1 MSEIHL
7 KKHQIDQKSSF
18 RKWVGFPAR
27 SPVPARGARG
37 TIVSATGSGKTIMA
51 AASAL
56 ECFPHGRILVTVP
69 TLDLLV
75 QTAQAWRTVG
85 HRSPMAAVCSLE
97 NDPVLNELGVRTTT
111 NPIQLALWAG
121 RGPVI
126 VFATYASL
134 VDREDYAALQ
144 DQERPYGPWQNS
156 GNGKTR
162 KKTRGPL
169 EAALTGGERLYGQQ
183 MAPFDLAI
191 VDEAHGTAGD
201 LGRPWAAIHDN
212 TRIPADF
219 RLYLTATPRILAAAR
234 PQKGADGQELEIASM
249 ADDPDGT
256 YGAWLAELGLSEAIE
271 REILAGFEI
280 DVLEI
285 RDPSPVLGESEE
297 ARRGRRLAL
306 LQTALLE
313 HAAAYNLRTVMTFH
327 QKVEEAAAF
336 ADKLPET
343 AAALYVND
351 ASDDD
356 LAAADKLPK
365 SSVNARFYELE
376 AGRHVPPDR
385 VWSAWLCGDHLVTER
400 REVLRQFAGGIDAA
414 DRRVHR
420 AFLASVRVLG
430 EGVDITGDRGVEA
443 ICFADTRGSQVEI
456 VQNIGRA
463 LRLNKDGSTKIARI
477 IVPVFLEP
485 GEDPTDMVASA
496 SFRPLVAVL
505 QGLRSHDERLVEQ
518 LASRALTSGQR
529 KVHVRRDANGQII
542 GAGGEGDGE
551 DQEQDDTDA
560 AAESALLHFSSPR
573 DTATIAAFLRTR
585 VYRPES
591 LVWLEGYQA
600 LIRWRKEN
608 EITGLYAV
616 PYDVEA
622 EVGVTKD
629 FPLGRWVHQQRK
641 ALRAGELEERRKT
654 LLDAPEAG
662 MVWEPGEEA
671 WETKLAA
678 LRSYRRAM
686 GHLAPRQ
693 DAVWGEGDAMVP
705 VGQHA
710 ANLRR
715 KGGLGKDAE
724 RAAERAQQLAA
735 IDEDWNCPWPL
746 DWQRHYR
753 VLADLVD
760 ADGVLPAIQ
769 PGVLFEGDDLGKW
782 LARQR
787 EASTWAQL
795 SAEQQE
801 RLSQLG
807 VKPLE
812 APSPAPSAKRAANG
826 QSKAEQ
832 AFHRGLAAL
841 TQWVEREGA
850 HRPAP
855 RGHSEQIAV
864 DGEAE
869 PVTVKLGVWV
879 SNTKSR
885 WDKLTPEQQAALAAL
900 GVPWAKAAVPA
911 PSGGPAPV
919 RDAPVQPAPSGEQ
932 AQEYPDQGDPVT
944 AEERETSRGTAR
956 ARRMNELM
964 RKHTKAELLRMAY
977 AGGLVNHNSPEKW
990 RKDEI
995 ASTVVD
1001 TEFRTADRAAPARP
1015 ASATARPVPAQPL
1028 PLPQQ
1033 DHHDECD
1040 KSVYEGGTCTC
1051 DLIEQYGPPS
1061 ERDDY

>member
-1 MSEIHL
+1 MSRIPL
-7 KKHQIDQKSSF
+7 KKHQIDQKSAF
-18 RKWVGFPAR
+18 RRWVGFPAR
-27 SPVPARGARG
+27 SSMPPQGARG

-56 ECFPHGRILVTVP
+56 ECFPEGRTLVTVP

-75 QTAQAWRTVG
+75 QTAHAWRAVG
-85 HRSPMAAVCSLE
+85 HRSPMVAVCSLE

-111 NPIQLALWAG
+111 NPIQLALWAAH
-121 RGPVI
+121 GPVI

-134 VDREDYAALQ
+134 VDREDFDDPMGQ
-144 DQERPYGPWQNS
+144 
-156 GNGKTR
+156 GKV
-162 KKTRGPL
+162 RGPL
-169 EAALTGGERLYGQQ
+169 EAALAGGERLYGQR
-183 MAPFDLAI
+183 MDGFSLAI

-212 TRIPADF
+212 ARIPADF

-234 PQKGADGQELEIASM
+234 PQKGADGQEAEIATM

-336 ADKLPET
+336 AEKLPKT
-343 AAALYVND
+343 AAELYLND
-351 ASDDD
+351 ASDAD
-356 LAAADKLPK
+356 LAAADKLPA
-365 SSVNARFYELE
+365 SSIDAEFYELE

-385 VWSAWLCGDHLVTER
+385 VWSAWLCGDHLVAER
-400 REVLRQFAGGIDAA
+400 REALRQFANGIDAA
-414 DRRVHR
+414 GRRVHR
-420 AFLASVRVLG
+420 AFLASCRVLG
-430 EGVDITGDRGVEA
+430 EGVDITGERGVEA

-463 LRLNKDGSTKIARI
+463 LRLNKDGSTKVARI

-485 GEDPTDMVASA
+485 NEDPTEMVASA

-518 LASRALTSGQR
+518 LASRALTSGKR
-529 KVHVRRDANGQII
+529 KVHVHRDEDGRIV
-542 GAGGEGDGE
+542 GADGESEGD

-560 AAESALLHFSSPR
+560 VAESALLHFSSPR
-573 DTATIAAFLRTR
+573 DAATIAAFLRTR

-600 LIRWRKEN
+600 LIRWRAEN
-608 EITGLYAV
+608 EITGVHAV
-616 PYDVEA
+616 PYDTEVK
-622 EVGVTKD
+622 VGVTKD

-671 WETKLAA
+671 WENKLAA
-678 LRSYRRAM
+678 LRSYRRAT

-693 DAVWGEGDAMVP
+693 DAVWGEGAGDDGQLA
-705 VGQHA
+705 VGQFL

-715 KGGLGKDAE
+715 KGGLGKDAV
-724 RAAERAQQLAA
+724 RAAKRAQQLTE
-735 IDEDWNCPWPL
+735 IDPDWDCPWPL
-746 DWQRHYR
+746 NWQRHYR

-760 ADGVLPAIQ
+760 ADGVLPAIE
-769 PGVLFEGDDLGKW
+769 PGVVYDGDDIGTW
-782 LARQR
+782 RWRQQ
-787 EASTWAQL
+787 EPGTWAQL
-795 SAEQQE
+795 LPEQRE
-801 RLSQLG
+801 RLTALG
-807 VKPLE
+807 IRGATLPLTAA
-812 APSPAPSAKRAANG
+812 APAELPAAPADAAKGPKKAG
-826 QSKAEQ
+826 SKAEQ
-832 AFHRGLAAL
+832 AFQRGLAAL
-841 TQWVEREGA
+841 TLWVEKEGK
-850 HRPAP
+850 RPVP
-855 RGHSEQIAV
+855 RGAVVEIAV

-869 PVTVKLGVWV
+869 PMSVKLGVWL
-879 SNTKSR
+879 SNSKSR
-885 WDKLTPEQQAALAAL
+885 RAKLAPDQRAALAAL
-900 GVPWAKAAVPA
+900 GIDWA
-911 PSGGPAPV
+911 
-919 RDAPVQPAPSGEQ
+919 
-932 AQEYPDQGDPVT
+932 
-944 AEERETSRGTAR
+944 
-956 ARRMNELM
+956 
-964 RKHTKAELLRMAY
+964 
-977 AGGLVNHNSPEKW
+977 
-990 RKDEI
+990 
-995 ASTVVD
+995 
-1001 TEFRTADRAAPARP
+1001 
-1015 ASATARPVPAQPL
+1015 
-1028 PLPQQ
+1028 
-1033 DHHDECD
+1033 
-1040 KSVYEGGTCTC
+1040 
-1051 DLIEQYGPPS
+1051 
-1061 ERDDY
+1061 

>member
-1 MSEIHL
+1 MSAIPL
-7 KKHQIDQKSSF
+7 KEHQVDQRSAF
-18 RKWVGFPAR
+18 RRWVGFPAR
-27 SPVPARGARG
+27 SSVPPQGARA

-51 AASAL
+51 AACAL
-56 ECFPHGRILVTVP
+56 ESFADGRILVTVP
-69 TLDLLV
+69 TLDLLA
-75 QTAQAWRTVG
+75 QTAQAWRAVG
-85 HRSPMAAVCSLE
+85 HRASMVAVCSLE
-97 NDPVLNELGVRTTT
+97 NDAVLNSLGVRTTT

-121 RGPVI
+121 HGPVV

-134 VDREDYAALQ
+134 VDREDVDAPEGQ
-144 DQERPYGPWQNS
+144 
-156 GNGKTR
+156 R
-162 KKTRGPL
+162 KVRGPL
-169 EAALTGGERLYGQQ
+169 EAALAGGERLYGQQ

-201 LGRPWAAIHDN
+201 PGRPWAAIHDN
-212 TRIPADF
+212 QRIPADF
-219 RLYLTATPRILAAAR
+219 RLYLTATPRILAAPQ
-234 PQKGADGQELEIASM
+234 PQKGTDGQEVALATM
-249 ADDPDGT
+249 ADDSEGT
-256 YGAWLAELGLSEAIE
+256 YGRWIAELGLSEAIE

-336 ADKLPET
+336 AEKLPET
-343 AAALYVND
+343 AAELYMND
-351 ASDDD
+351 ASDED
-356 LAAADKLPK
+356 LAKAEKLPA
-365 SSVNARFYELE
+365 SSIDAGFYELE

-385 VWSAWLCGDHLVTER
+385 VWSAWLCGDHTVAER
-400 REVLRQFAGGIDAA
+400 REKILQFANGIDAA
-414 DRRVHR
+414 GRRVHR

-430 EGVDITGDRGVEA
+430 EGVDITGARGVDS

-463 LRLNKDGSTKIARI
+463 LRLNRDGSTKVARI

-496 SFRPLVAVL
+496 SFKPLVAVL

-518 LASRALTSGQR
+518 LASRALTSGKR
-529 KVHVRRDANGQII
+529 KAHVRRDEEGRIV
-542 GAGGEGDGE
+542 GAGGESDGE
-551 DQEQDDTDA
+551 DQEDDDTQA
-560 AAESALLHFSSPR
+560 AAEAALLHFSSPR
-573 DTATIAAFLRTR
+573 NAATIAAFLRTR

-600 LIRWRKEN
+600 LLRWRKEN

-616 PYDVEA
+616 PYDVEV

-671 WETKLAA
+671 WENKLAA

-693 DAVWGEGDAMVP
+693 DAVWGEGKAMVP
-705 VGQHA
+705 VGQYM

-715 KGGLGKDAE
+715 KGTKNGLGKDEDTAAT
-724 RAAERAQQLAA
+724 RAAQLAG
-735 IDEDWNCPWPL
+735 IDEDWDCPWPL

-760 ADGVLPAIQ
+760 ADGVLPAIE
-769 PGVLFEGDDLGKW
+769 PGVLFEGDDIGRW
-782 LARQR
+782 LERQKQP
-787 EASTWAQL
+787 ATWAQL
-795 SAEQQE
+795 STEQQE
-801 RLSQLG
+801 RLSRLG
-807 VKPLE
+807 IKPAE
-812 APSPAPSAKRAANG
+812 APSPAPAAMRATKG
-826 QSKAEQ
+826 SSKAQQ
-832 AFHRGLAAL
+832 AFQRGLAAL
-841 TQWVEREGA
+841 AQWVEREGD
-850 HRPAP
+850 RPVP
-855 RGHSEQIAV
+855 RGHSEQTTV

-869 PVTVKLGVWV
+869 QVTVKLGVWI

-885 WDKLTPEQQAALAAL
+885 RDRLDAAQLAALAKL
-900 GVPWAKAAVPA
+900 GMDW
-911 PSGGPAPV
+911 
-919 RDAPVQPAPSGEQ
+919 
-932 AQEYPDQGDPVT
+932 
-944 AEERETSRGTAR
+944 
-956 ARRMNELM
+956 
-964 RKHTKAELLRMAY
+964 
-977 AGGLVNHNSPEKW
+977 
-990 RKDEI
+990 
-995 ASTVVD
+995 
-1001 TEFRTADRAAPARP
+1001 
-1015 ASATARPVPAQPL
+1015 ARPVTV
-1028 PLPQQ
+1028 PQAVP
-1033 DHHDECD
+1033 D
-1040 KSVYEGGTCTC
+1040 S
-1051 DLIEQYGPPS
+1051 L
-1061 ERDDY
+1061 

>member
-1 MSEIHL
+1 MSAIQL
-7 KKHQIDQKSSF
+7 KEHQVDQRSAF
-18 RKWVGFPAR
+18 RRWVGFPAR
-27 SPVPARGARG
+27 SSVPPQGARG
-37 TIVSATGSGKTIMA
+37 TIVSATGSGKTITA
-51 AASAL
+51 AACAL
-56 ECFPHGRILVTVP
+56 ESFADGRILVTVP
-69 TLDLLV
+69 TLDLLA
-75 QTAQAWRTVG
+75 QTAQAWRAVG
-85 HRSPMAAVCSLE
+85 HRAPMVAVCSLE

-121 RGPVI
+121 SGPVV

-134 VDREDYAALQ
+134 VDREDIDAPEGQ
-144 DQERPYGPWQNS
+144 
-156 GNGKTR
+156 R
-162 KKTRGPL
+162 KVRGPL
-169 EAALTGGERLYGQQ
+169 EAALAGGERLYGQR
-183 MAPFDLAI
+183 MAGFHLAI

-212 TRIPADF
+212 ARIPADF

-234 PQKGADGQELEIASM
+234 PQKGADGQEAEIASM
-249 ADDPDGT
+249 ADDPEGT

-313 HAAAYNLRTVMTFH
+313 HAAAWNLRTVMTFH

-336 ADKLPET
+336 AEKLPET
-343 AAALYVND
+343 AAELYMND

-365 SSVNARFYELE
+365 SSIDAEFYELE

-400 REVLRQFAGGIDAA
+400 RDVIRQFANGIDAA
-414 DRRVHR
+414 GRRVHR

-430 EGVDITGDRGVEA
+430 EGVDITGERGVEA
-443 ICFADTRGSQVEI
+443 VCFADTRGSQVEI

-463 LRLNKDGSTKIARI
+463 LRLNKDGSTKVARI

-485 GEDPTDMVASA
+485 NEDPTDMVASA

-518 LASRALTSGQR
+518 LASRALTSGKR
-529 KVHVRRDANGQII
+529 KVHLQRDEDGQIV
-542 GAGGEGDGE
+542 GVGGE
-551 DQEQDDTDA
+551 DQEEDTQA
-560 AAESALLHFSSPR
+560 AAEAALLHFSSPR
-573 DTATIAAFLRTR
+573 DAATIAAFLRTR

-600 LIRWRKEN
+600 LLRWRAEN

-616 PYDVEA
+616 PYDVEV
-622 EVGVTKD
+622 EVGATKA

-671 WETKLAA
+671 WENKLAA
-678 LRSYRRAM
+678 LRSYHRAM

-693 DAVWGEGDAMVP
+693 DALWGEGEAMVP
-705 VGQHA
+705 IGQHM

-715 KGGLGKDAE
+715 KGAKNGLGKDPE
-724 RAAERAQQLAA
+724 RAAVRAAQLTE
-735 IDEDWNCPWPL
+735 IDPDWDCPWPL

-760 ADGVLPAIQ
+760 ADGHLPDIA
-769 PGVLFEGDDLGKW
+769 PGVLFEGADLGKW
-782 LARQR
+782 LQRQKNPG
-787 EASTWAQL
+787 TWKLL
-795 SAEQQE
+795 SSEQQE

-807 VKPLE
+807 IKPLE
-812 APSPAPSAKRAANG
+812 NTSPTPAANRAAKG
-826 QSKAEQ
+826 PGKAQQ
-832 AFHRGLAAL
+832 AFQRGLTAL

-850 HRPAP
+850 HRPVP
-855 RGHSEQIAV
+855 RGHAEEIAV
-864 DGEAE
+864 EGEAAS
-869 PVTVKLGVWV
+869 VVIKLGVWI
-879 SNTKSR
+879 SNTR
-885 WDKLTPEQQAALAAL
+885 ARRDKLTHDQLTALREL
-900 GVPWAKAAVPA
+900 GMEWA
-911 PSGGPAPV
+911 
-919 RDAPVQPAPSGEQ
+919 
-932 AQEYPDQGDPVT
+932 
-944 AEERETSRGTAR
+944 
-956 ARRMNELM
+956 
-964 RKHTKAELLRMAY
+964 
-977 AGGLVNHNSPEKW
+977 
-990 RKDEI
+990 
-995 ASTVVD
+995 
-1001 TEFRTADRAAPARP
+1001 
-1015 ASATARPVPAQPL
+1015 
-1028 PLPQQ
+1028 
-1033 DHHDECD
+1033 
-1040 KSVYEGGTCTC
+1040 
-1051 DLIEQYGPPS
+1051 
-1061 ERDDY
+1061 